1 MKTKVGITL
10 LGQGEGIMKTKARII
25 LLGLVMVIALCY
37 VNFANA
43 ESNFATGGA
52 AGSGGAGASVNLDFQ
67 ITIPSFIFFR
77 VGSSGV
83 VIDQI
88 NFNPSATDVAT
99 PGAITTGTGG
109 DLTGGRVT
117 VRLVSNAGNI
127 RITETN
133 NSIGAGLGNGSGSFI
148 SYAQIGTATNDPTL
162 PAPTLSDAGG
172 NTSFPTAVG
181 NITNIQTDW
190 LYTYTNPV
198 APPEAGIYGASG
210 GTGGRV
216 TYTAAIP

>member
-1 MKTKVGITL
+1 
-10 LGQGEGIMKTKARII
+10 MKTKARIT
-25 LLGLVMVIALCY
+25 LFGLVMVIALCY

-117 VRLVSNAGNI
+117 VRLVSK
-127 RITETN
+127 E
-133 NSIGAGLGNGSGSFI
+133 GANYSMAHI
-148 SYAQIGTATNDPTL
+148 DINDN
-162 PAPTLSDAGG
+162 LSLVVFL
-172 NTSFPTAVG
+172 NV
-181 NITNIQTDW
+181 
-190 LYTYTNPV
+190 LL
-198 APPEAGIYGASG
+198 
-210 GTGGRV
+210 
-216 TYTAAIP
+216 